1 MQWVKVDNDV
11 KDVLPDAFD
20 AGKNKEIKQSKLRV
34 TLVRAVSELSGVFT
48 SSCNSAAQIG
58 QTVHW
63 SPLSAGQE
71 RICSLKYCAP
81 CALRLALLSVAE
93 IVGRTALAI

>member
-34 TLVRAVSELSGVFT
+34 TLVRAARSWEGCSHRQWHPICTNRLSSFT
-48 SSCNSAAQIG
+48 G
-58 QTVHW
+58 F
-63 SPLSAGQE
+63 
-71 RICSLKYCAP
+71 Y
-81 CALRLALLSVAE
+81 
-93 IVGRTALAI
+93 